1 MSKLFL
7 KPGQSYSTRNGV
19 KATVLGFRNEFHS
32 YCAVV
37 HRSDTDEESYYTIN
51 GQFIKNR
58 RHPLDIVDYWRE
70 KKQTKK

>member
-19 KATVLGFRNEFHS
+19 KATVLGFRKEFHS

-37 HRSDTDEESYYTIN
+37 HRNDADKESYYTIN
-51 GQFIKNR
+51 GQFIKDR

-70 KKQTKK
+70 VKQTKK